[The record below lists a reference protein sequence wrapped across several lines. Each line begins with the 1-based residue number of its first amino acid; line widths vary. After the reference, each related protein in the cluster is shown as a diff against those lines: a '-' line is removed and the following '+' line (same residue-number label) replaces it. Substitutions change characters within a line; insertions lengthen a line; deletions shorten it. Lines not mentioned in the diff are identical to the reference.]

1 MKKFIIL
8 MAVLFAGIF
17 AFTQTSF
24 NSKAELFDI
33 EFSIAEVEF
42 PIYLYKDSAVV
53 LKGIFENEGVKP
65 IESIDITYQVGENAY
80 AETYTLNN
88 IHVETGDE
96 LEFYH
101 DIPVT
106 VSSAGD
112 YTLTV
117 MLTNVNGVSDT
128 TRTSSVDFKVIDKS
142 NEFIRTVLV
151 EEFTTENCSNCPSAI
166 AYLIGIIEEE
176 ENVILMA
183 HHAGFGTDE
192 YTLDESVALLAFY
205 NAGGSTYAPA
215 AMMDRHYN
223 GLQNDYHDYINPGPV
238 FGPVN
243 PYGGNRMYDRLA
255 QLSYADVN
263 IDGTYNDETREVSVD
278 VSGMFKADI
287 SEQLGLSVWIIEDGI
302 ITYEQAGATGRAFEH
317 HGMTRAVL
325 TDTYGD
331 SIKTSTNTG
340 DTYAATYQYTLPND
354 FEERNISVIAFVNYI
369 NDDINERSILNAKQF
384 ELNSLMTHY
393 KTTLTVTNDNS
404 EPVVNATFT
413 IDDEDSYTTD
423 ENGQVELYLL
433 DETYSYDIE
442 KYGYEKVSGEFTV
455 VDKELQVAEELVSKI
470 KASFEIADV
479 NGDPISRAEI
489 KIVNVPTQ
497 VTDNEGE
504 TAFMLSP
511 STYSY
516 TIESDGFDDIK
527 GEFTLSDE
535 DIIIEI
541 VFIEMYD
548 VTFNVT
554 DEDNTAVDSALI
566 SIEGNDST
574 YMTNEDGQATITFE
588 VGTYN
593 YTVGKEGCA
602 THTGDFTLTSKD
614 KTINIS
620 LVYVS
625 NIDREQNLVSVY
637 PNPFSN
643 ELIIESSSDENASVT
658 VYDIAGNVHI
668 AFSGLQSKTLISTS
682 KLDAGVYFVKISKNN
697 KQHVFKVL
705 K

>member
-8 MAVLFAGIF
+8 IAVLFAGIS

-33 EFSIAEVEF
+33 EFSIVEVEF
-42 PIYLYKDSAVV
+42 PIYIYKDSAVV

-65 IESIDITYQVGENAY
+65 IESIDITYRVGENAY

-88 IHVETGDE
+88 IYVETGDE
-96 LEFYH
+96 LEFSH

-106 VSSAGD
+106 HSSAGD

-117 MLTNVNGVSDT
+117 MLTNPNGEADT
-128 TRTSSVDFKVIDKS
+128 TRTSTVDFKVIDKS

-151 EEFTTENCSNCPSAI
+151 EEFTTEKCSNCPSAI
-166 AYLIGIIEEE
+166 TYLIGIIEEE

-205 NAGGSTYAPA
+205 NAGSTYAPA

-223 GLQNDYHDYINPGPV
+223 GLINDYHDYANPGPV

-243 PYGGNRMYDRLA
+243 PYGGNRINDRLTH
-255 QLSYADVN
+255 LSYADVN
-263 IDGTYNDETREVSVD
+263 IATTYNDETREVSVD

-302 ITYEQAGATGRAFEH
+302 ITYEQSGATGRAFEH
-317 HGMTRAVL
+317 HGMTRAAL
-325 TDTYGD
+325 SDIYGD
-331 SIKTSTNTG
+331 SIKTTTNLG
-340 DTYAATYQYTLPND
+340 DTYAANYQYTLPND
-354 FEERNISVIAFVNYI
+354 FEDRNISVIAFVNYI

-393 KTTLTVTNDNS
+393 KTTLTVTNKNS

-413 IDDEDSYTTD
+413 VDDEDSYTTD

-442 KYGYEKVSGEFTV
+442 KYGYEKVSSEFTV
-455 VDKELQVAEELVSKI
+455 VDKEVQVTEELVSKI
-470 KASFEIADV
+470 KAAFKIADL

-497 VTDNEGE
+497 VSDNEGE

-511 STYSY
+511 KTYSY
-516 TIESDGFDDIK
+516 RVENDGFDDIE
-527 GEFTLSDE
+527 GEFTLSDQ
-535 DIIIEI
+535 DISIEI

-554 DEDNTAVDSALI
+554 DVDNTAVDSAVI
-566 SIEGNDST
+566 SIEGSDST
-574 YMTNEDGQATITFE
+574 YVTNEDGQITFTLA

-593 YTVGKEGCA
+593 YGVEKEGCVA
-602 THTGDFTLTSKD
+602 HTGDFTLTSKD
-614 KTINIS
+614 KTIDIS
-620 LVYVS
+620 LGYVS
-625 NIDREQNLVSVY
+625 NMDMEQNLVSVY

-643 ELIIESSSDENASVT
+643 ELIIESSSDENATVT
-658 VYDIAGNVHI
+658 VYDMAGNIHI
-668 AFSGLQSKTLISTS
+668 SFSGLEGKTLISTA